1 MHEVLHIGILASTLL
16 GAAGLVLLVLWPL
29 LADQPL
35 PTPTKVVLA
44 ALIGMGVVL
53 FLVEWRLV
61 H

>member
-1 MHEVLHIGILASTLL
+1 MHEVLHIAILTATLL

-35 PTPTKVVLA
+35 PGPTRTVLSVLIVLGA
-44 ALIGMGVVL
+44 AM
-53 FLVEWRLV
+53 FLVEWLLV

>member
-29 LADQPL
+29 FADQPL
-35 PTPTKVVLA
+35 PGPTKLVLGG
-44 ALIGMGVVL
+44 LIGLGLGL
-53 FLVEWRLV
+53 FFLEWRLV

>member
-29 LADQPL
+29 FADQPL
-35 PTPTKVVLA
+35 PAPTKAVLA
-44 ALIGMGVVL
+44 GLMALGAVL
-53 FLVEWRLV
+53 FVVEWRLV

>member
-29 LADQPL
+29 FADQPL
-35 PTPTKVVLA
+35 PGATKLVLA
-44 ALIGMGVVL
+44 SLIGVGAIL
-53 FLVEWRLV
+53 FMVEWRVV